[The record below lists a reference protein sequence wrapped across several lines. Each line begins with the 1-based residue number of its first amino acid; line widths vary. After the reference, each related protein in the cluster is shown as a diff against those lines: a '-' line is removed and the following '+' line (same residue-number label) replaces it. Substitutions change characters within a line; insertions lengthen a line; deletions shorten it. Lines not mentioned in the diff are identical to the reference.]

1 MKKKLKAFKKWML
14 EKKWYIIFLLL
25 IIVVGSI
32 YKAGKEKANEAA
44 LLGIEVQDYDA
55 YMEELKNIP
64 SDIEGLSKYDKYKK
78 GLDYKDGSDSDY
90 DGLTDKEE
98 IEIYG
103 TDPLKASTA
112 NDLYT
117 DKYKVENGMDL
128 FKYYEYDQE
137 IIFNY
142 NNCVEVQLEADE
154 PTDFYT
160 VVEDYT
166 NRYSL
171 VDFGINTIYKGY
183 WIYNYNG
190 NLKIDLSNILV
201 ANNIDTKDIS
211 VWVYKGDFLVYGLSE
226 LERCNYTTDGN
237 IITLSYEFDRNEA
250 YYVYITE
257 KKSGIS
263 SFLSVNKNASNAL
276 QVNGSSEEVK
286 VALMYSS
293 PILEQFF
300 GISGHLYYTEI
311 EDETEKDGFVSKMI
325 ELSNVFGSRITK
337 DQQEKITTTSVSEI
351 HSKVE
356 FLRKYLPMCELEASK
371 NAETSLLNLVFNY
384 TLYMDEGALL
394 SDSDNDS
401 ENGDDFE
408 HKIYNNYHTEFDPY
422 EDELSFQNFES
433 KYAPGGNCAGISH
446 LTAYLF
452 NKGTI
457 PTAGTYGDISWNLNV
472 DAENETLSNPG
483 LSDYKSRDFVD
494 RNSGRN
500 NNYIEEGLTAG
511 EEEFV
516 KMIGAFWKESNDRV
530 KLNDYVMTDG
540 RTNDWSLAEKM
551 TNYLDQGKILCVGM
565 LFNNGTGHEVN
576 LYDYYYIENGELI
589 FRLYDS
595 NIPQNYREGYVLNC
609 DGACYLQCK
618 KVIRPDGSE
627 SFTYIYWPIEGNA
640 GYLATSDSFLMEV
653 NSIVVTDEEWNVFN
667 D

>member
-1 MKKKLKAFKKWML
+1 MMKKNLKTLKNWVL
-14 EKKWYIIFLLL
+14 EKKWYILFLLL

-32 YKAGKEKANEAA
+32 YKTGKEKANEAA

-112 NDLYT
+112 GDLYT
-117 DKYKVENGMDL
+117 DKYKAENGMDL
-128 FKYYEYDQE
+128 FEFYEYDKE
-137 IIFNY
+137 IVFDY
-142 NNCVEVQLEADE
+142 NKCIEVQLEADE
-154 PTDFYT
+154 PTDFYA

-166 NRYSL
+166 SRYSL
-171 VDFGINTIYKGY
+171 KDFGIDTIYKGY
-183 WIYNYNG
+183 WMYNYNG
-190 NLKIDLSNILV
+190 KLKIDLSSIFAENAID
-201 ANNIDTKDIS
+201 ANDIS
-211 VWVYKGDFLVYGLSE
+211 VWVYQGDFLVYGLSE
-226 LERCNYTTDGN
+226 LEKCKYTTDDSV
-237 IITLSYEFDRNEA
+237 ITLNYKFDRNES

-257 KKSGIS
+257 KKSGTN

-276 QVNGSSEEVK
+276 QVNGSSDEVK

-300 GISGHLYYTEI
+300 GISGHLYYTDIEN
-311 EDETEKDGFVSKMI
+311 EDEKNNFITKMI
-325 ELSNVFGSRITK
+325 ELSNGFGSRITK
-337 DQQEKITTTSVSEI
+337 EQQDKITITSVSDI
-351 HSKVE
+351 YSKVDI
-356 FLRKYLPMCELEASK
+356 LRKYLPMCELEGSE

-384 TLYMDEGALL
+384 TLYTDEGTLL
-394 SDSDNDS
+394 SDSDDN

-422 EDELSFQNFES
+422 EDELAFQNFES

-457 PTAGTYGDISWNLNV
+457 PSMGSYGDISWNLSV
-472 DAENETLSNPG
+472 DTENETLSNPG
-483 LSDYKSRDFVD
+483 LADYKSRDFID
-494 RNSGRN
+494 KNSGRN
-500 NNYIEEGLTAG
+500 NNYIEQGLTAG

-530 KLNDYVMTDG
+530 KLNDYVMTNG

-551 TNYLDQGKILCVGM
+551 TDYLDQGKILCVGM

-627 SFTYIYWPIEGNA
+627 AFTYIYWPIEGNA